1 MLMGSYALI
10 CAEIHLAVR
19 TGNAYDWLDD
29 VKEAFETRENFLFF
43 CEGALEFGFSAG
55 KKRVP
60 SYARAVLE
68 GLYGFKAS
76 VPASMPL
83 QLTGTEQGLK
93 LKKAV
98 ILLEN

>member
-43 CEGALEFGFSAG
+43 CKEAWELGFSAG
-55 KKRVP
+55 KKR
-60 SYARAVLE
+60 
-68 GLYGFKAS
+68 GFLR
-76 VPASMPL
+76 M
-83 QLTGTEQGLK
+83 QGLF
-93 LKKAV
+93 LKACMASKH
-98 ILLEN
+98 LYLHLCRCS